1 MFLKFKLPQ
10 FSYIINQ
17 GLFFCY
23 TLDFNISIGKI
34 YLENGDPY
42 MILVL
47 GQVLF
52 IQVMDVLYDVKK
64 LSFYQHSVAQ
74 LADNRVS

>member
-1 MFLKFKLPQ
+1 
-10 FSYIINQ
+10 
-17 GLFFCY
+17 
-23 TLDFNISIGKI
+23 
-34 YLENGDPY
+34 

-64 LSFYQHSVAQ
+64 RSFYQHSVTQ